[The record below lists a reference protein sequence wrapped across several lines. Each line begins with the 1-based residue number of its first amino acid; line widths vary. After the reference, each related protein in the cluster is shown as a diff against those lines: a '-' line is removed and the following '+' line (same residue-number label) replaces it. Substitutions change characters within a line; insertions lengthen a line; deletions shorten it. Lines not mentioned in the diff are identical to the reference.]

1 MGILIGI
8 LTLYWLG
15 IKRKNMEN
23 LKIWLRKNASTA
35 VLTVLFIIVLVNKDA
50 KAWLMRQV
58 ASTGILN
65 SSISEPQRK
74 QNNAVKL
81 SYAGWMLKN
90 EEGKIID
97 TSALQNKVVF
107 INFWASWCPPCRAE
121 FPSVQKLYDRYKSN
135 PDMVFLT
142 VNLDDTPA
150 PGKSY
155 LKEKGFTVPFLTPAG
170 NIPDALYSGSL
181 PTTVVLDKKGEI
193 RLRHKGVA
201 DYSKDSFYKQIDE
214 LLKEKP

>member
-1 MGILIGI
+1 MKTWSRKNGSTVV
-8 LTLYWLG
+8 LTL
-15 IKRKNMEN
+15 
-23 LKIWLRKNASTA
+23 
-35 VLTVLFIIVLVNKDA
+35 LFIIILVNKDA

-65 SSISEPQRK
+65 SSISESK
-74 QNNAVKL
+74 ETQNVSAKV
-81 SYAGWMLKN
+81 SYAGFMLKN

-97 TSALQNKVVF
+97 TPALQNKVVF

-121 FPSVQKLYDRYKSN
+121 FPSVQKLYDQYKNN

-142 VNLDDTPA
+142 VNLDDNVNL
-150 PGKSY
+150 GKSY

-170 NIPDALYSGSL
+170 NIPDVLYSGSL
-181 PTTVVLDKKGEI
+181 PTTVVLDRKGEI
-193 RLRHKGVA
+193 RLHHKGLA

-214 LLKEKP
+214 LLNQKP

>member
-1 MGILIGI
+1 MIKI
-8 LTLYWLG
+8 LTLYWQG

-23 LKIWLRKNASTA
+23 MKTWSRKNGSTV
-35 VLTVLFIIVLVNKDA
+35 VLTLLFIIILVNKDA

-65 SSISEPQRK
+65 SSISESK
-74 QNNAVKL
+74 ETQNVSAKV
-81 SYAGWMLKN
+81 SYAGFMLKN

-97 TSALQNKVVF
+97 TPALQNKVVF

-121 FPSVQKLYDRYKSN
+121 FPSVQKLYDQYKNN

-142 VNLDDTPA
+142 VNLDDNVSL
-150 PGKSY
+150 GKSY
-155 LKEKGFTVPFLTPAG
+155 LKEKGFTVPFLRPAG
-170 NIPDALYSGSL
+170 NIPDVLYSGSL
-181 PTTVVLDKKGEI
+181 PTTVVLDRKGEI
-193 RLRHKGVA
+193 RLHHKGLA

-214 LLKEKP
+214 LLNQKP

>member
-65 SSISEPQRK
+65 SSISEPQKK
-74 QNNAVKL
+74 QNNAAKV
-81 SYAGWMLKN
+81 SYTGLMLKN
-90 EEGKIID
+90 EEGKIVD

-121 FPSVQKLYDRYKSN
+121 FPSVQKLYDQYKNN

-142 VNLDDTPA
+142 VNLDDNVSL
-150 PGKSY
+150 GKSY

-170 NIPDALYSGSL
+170 NIPDILYSGSL

-193 RLRHKGVA
+193 RMQHTGVA

-214 LLKEKP
+214 LLREKP

>member
-1 MGILIGI
+1 MENMKTWSRKNGSTVV
-8 LTLYWLG
+8 LTL
-15 IKRKNMEN
+15 
-23 LKIWLRKNASTA
+23 
-35 VLTVLFIIVLVNKDA
+35 LFIIILVNKDA

-65 SSISEPQRK
+65 SSISESK
-74 QNNAVKL
+74 ETQNVSAKV
-81 SYAGWMLKN
+81 SYAGFMLKN

-97 TSALQNKVVF
+97 TPALQNKVVF

-121 FPSVQKLYDRYKSN
+121 FPSVQKLYDQYKNN

-142 VNLDDTPA
+142 VNLDDNVNL
-150 PGKSY
+150 GKSY

-170 NIPDALYSGSL
+170 NIPDVLYSGSL
-181 PTTVVLDKKGEI
+181 PTTVVLDRKGEI
-193 RLRHKGVA
+193 RLHHKGLA

-214 LLKEKP
+214 LLNQKP